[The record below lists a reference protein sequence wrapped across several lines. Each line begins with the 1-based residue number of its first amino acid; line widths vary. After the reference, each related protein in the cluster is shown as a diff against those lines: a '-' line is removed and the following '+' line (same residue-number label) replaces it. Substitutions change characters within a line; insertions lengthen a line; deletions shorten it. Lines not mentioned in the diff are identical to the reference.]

1 MSQTFYATLAERGA
15 ADEAALAEA
24 RALIG
29 VPLRVAQWN
38 TAATID
44 NIRHYALAIGD
55 LNPLWHDVEYAR
67 KSVLGTIVAPPTFYF
82 SVYQGIAPG
91 LGGLAALN
99 QEATWRFFDWAR
111 RDDTIAADAH
121 IRDAT
126 LAEGKGGRKRIDQH
140 GRITYWRVD
149 PSGSRAK
156 LAEVD
161 TTVARIPTRGKAG
174 LDYAP
179 RESYRYTTEE
189 LEDIERRVLAVRQRG
204 SVPRDWESVKPGDS
218 VDAVVKGPYTRM
230 SMVCY
235 YASAPGSPG
244 YRAFDAWWHNHQ
256 LAATDPEQ
264 LPNTFDPS
272 YFRGTGTSS
281 MGHHDAHVGQA
292 IGMPGVYD
300 NGNQRIG
307 VMATALTNWMGDSG
321 FIYEYTHRLRRPVIL
336 GDTLTIDGEVVDTQ
350 PAAPAIPDGFDASTF
365 GQVTVSLAARNQIG
379 DVVSTGEAK
388 MLLPHSRKHSDDDH
402 SRRATT

>member
-1 MSQTFYATLAERGA
+1 MPETFYATLEERGA
-15 ADEAALAEA
+15 ADEAALEEA
-24 RALIG
+24 RSMIG

-55 LNPLWHDVEYAR
+55 LNPLWLDAEYAR
-67 KSVLGTIVAPPTFYF
+67 TSVHGTIVAPPTFFF
-82 SVYQGIAPG
+82 SIYQGIAPG

-111 RDDTIAADAH
+111 RDDPIVADAY

-126 LAEGKGGRKRIDQH
+126 LAEGRAGRKRIDQH
-140 GRITYWRVD
+140 GRINYWRDDGDGNTV
-149 PSGSRAK
+149 K

-161 TTVARIPTRGKAG
+161 TTVARVPTRGTGG

-179 RESYRYTTEE
+179 RESHRYTADE
-189 LEDIERRVLAVRQRG
+189 LAEIERQVLAVRPRG
-204 SVPRDWESVKPGDS
+204 NLRRSWESVKSGDV
-218 VDAVVKGPYTRM
+218 VDSVVKGPYTRM

-244 YRAFDAWWHNHQ
+244 YRAFDAWWRNHH
-256 LAATDPEQ
+256 LATTNPDG

-307 VMATALTNWMGDSG
+307 VMATVPTNWMGDEG
-321 FIYEYTHRLRRPVIL
+321 FLCEYTHRLRRPVIL
-336 GDTLTIDGEVVDTQ
+336 GDTLTISGQVTGTGETGPDLADGLDTRN
-350 PAAPAIPDGFDASTF
+350 F
-365 GQVTVSLAARNQIG
+365 GQVTMCLTATNQLG
-379 DVVSTGEAK
+379 EVVSSGEAK
-388 MLLPHSRKHSDDDH
+388 VLLPRDH
-402 SRRATT
+402 QAMSANTKQDGRP